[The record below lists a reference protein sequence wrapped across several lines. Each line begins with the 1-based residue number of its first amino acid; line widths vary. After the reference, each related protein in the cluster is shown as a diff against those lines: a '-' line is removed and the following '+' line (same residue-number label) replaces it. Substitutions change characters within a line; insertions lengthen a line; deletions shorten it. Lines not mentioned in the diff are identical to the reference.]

1 MYTCGESVT
10 GPKYREE
17 RDATE
22 DSLHSWHFNGDNYD
36 EEGTISVSEIAAKV
50 GSARGVKR

>member
-1 MYTCGESVT
+1 MT

-22 DSLHSWHFNGDNYD
+22 DSLHSRHFNGDNYD